1 MDINVYINWFRWYR
15 SPDLYNNSGLLEKCF
30 ASELFLFF
38 SEKKM
43 LEKIKIISL

>member
-1 MDINVYINWFRWYR
+1 MYISIDSDDTDHQIYTIIQVFLKNA
-15 SPDLYNNSGLLEKCF
+15 LHLNCF
-30 ASELFLFF
+30 FFF